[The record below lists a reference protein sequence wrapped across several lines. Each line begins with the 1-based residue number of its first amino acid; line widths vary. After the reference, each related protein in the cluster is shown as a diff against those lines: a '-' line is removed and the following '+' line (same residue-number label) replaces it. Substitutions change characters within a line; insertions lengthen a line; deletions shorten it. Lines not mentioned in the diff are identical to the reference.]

1 MINPIA
7 DFLAMRRDIA
17 ARSKLIDLWGFFLNV
32 PTLIGGLFFLYEPA
46 GISVAAA
53 IIVSLLIAI
62 EIHKRRPLS
71 RLTGFCH
78 VVFLPVIALLA
89 VEVWQ
94 GLAATAFGLWSV
106 YCLVLMSVCVLLDAF
121 DLFRY
126 FVWDNQSYSKQ

>member
-1 MINPIA
+1 M
-7 DFLAMRRDIA
+7 
-17 ARSKLIDLWGFFLNV
+17 
-32 PTLIGGLFFLYEPA
+32 
-46 GISVAAA
+46 
-53 IIVSLLIAI
+53 
-62 EIHKRRPLS
+62 
-71 RLTGFCH
+71 GFCH

-126 FVWDNQSYSKQ
+126 FVWDNQSYGKQ